1 MELLVIMMRYIM
13 IVLFVI
19 AIAPQDS
26 NNDSQPTEKRM
37 KFTPVARIAM
47 NNMIEEFG
55 GDLVSLNMEMDC
67 QGICCKC
74 GDTQSGV
81 EPDAEGYTC
90 ESCGEPA
97 VVGFEDALM
106 QLEFNS

>member
-26 NNDSQPTEKRM
+26 NNDSQPEKRM

-47 NNMIEEFG
+47 NDLIHQFA
-55 GDLVSLNMEMDC
+55 GDLVALNMDMYC

-74 GDTQSGV
+74 GDTQGGV
-81 EPDAEGYTC
+81 EPDAAGYTC

-97 VVGFEDALM
+97 VMGFEDALL